1 MHGSLRRRALDSPLR
16 VGHDRAAFE
25 RQRSLQ
31 GGSPERREVDQQEG
45 AAEAVWGAAPAPA
58 YRFPEDATQ
67 LDLIHYVPRLK
78 ARVELDLD
86 RKLDRIT

>member
-1 MHGSLRRRALDSPLR
+1 
-16 VGHDRAAFE
+16 
-25 RQRSLQ
+25 
-31 GGSPERREVDQQEG
+31 VDQQEG